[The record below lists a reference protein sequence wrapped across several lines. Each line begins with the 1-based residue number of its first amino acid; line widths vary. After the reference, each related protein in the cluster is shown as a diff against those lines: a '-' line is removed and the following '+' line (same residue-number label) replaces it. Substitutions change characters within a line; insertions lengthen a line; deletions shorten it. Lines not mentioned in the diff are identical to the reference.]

1 VSVDGTAEALE
12 LAYQDW
18 LTCGRVVSVDG
29 TAEALELAY
38 QDWLK
43 GGKMLRKLGQNSY
56 KLVRQDKYD
65 WKNVAKQFEK
75 VFEEVN
81 VNYVAT

>member
-1 VSVDGTAEALE
+1 VRKSREPTIADHLYEITH
-12 LAYQDW
+12 
-18 LTCGRVVSVDG
+18 TCGRVVSVDG